1 MSSTTTTNTSTA
13 TATTTKARSRS
24 VRFANTSKL
33 YIFARHEDY
42 KKKINDV
49 ARHHQDLWYSK
60 SEYYSMRRA
69 IEQDVLEVRAQA
81 LDEIP
86 LNYAGDD
93 DGSASE
99 SSVSVCCVGIENLL
113 TPDFILETKVRR
125 ARSIL
130 AVLQTQ
136 GMQDA
141 SEIDI
146 AQASISQTKECA
158 LRARLRGALLQDHI

>member
-1 MSSTTTTNTSTA
+1 MSSTTTTTTSTA
-13 TATTTKARSRS
+13 TATATKARSRS
-24 VRFANTSKL
+24 VRFANTSQL

-42 KKKINDV
+42 KEKINNV
-49 ARHHQDLWYSK
+49 ARRRQDLWYSK

-69 IEQDVLEVRAQA
+69 IVQDVLEVRAQI

-93 DGSASE
+93 DGSAFE
-99 SSVSVCCVGIENLL
+99 SSVCCVGIENHL
-113 TPDFILETKVRR
+113 TPAFIHETKVGR

-141 SEIDI
+141 SEMDI
-146 AQASISQTKECA
+146 AQASISQTKEFA

>member
-1 MSSTTTTNTSTA
+1 MMSSTTTATTSTA
-13 TATTTKARSRS
+13 TATATKARSRS
-24 VRFANTSKL
+24 VRFANTSQL

-42 KKKINDV
+42 KEKINK
-49 ARHHQDLWYSK
+49 DLWYSK

-69 IEQDVLEVRAQA
+69 IEQDVLEVRAQV

-93 DGSASE
+93 DGSAVE
-99 SSVSVCCVGIENLL
+99 SSVCCIGIENHL
-113 TPDFILETKVRR
+113 TPAFVLETKVGR

-141 SEIDI
+141 SEMDI
-146 AQASISQTKECA
+146 AQASISQTKEFA